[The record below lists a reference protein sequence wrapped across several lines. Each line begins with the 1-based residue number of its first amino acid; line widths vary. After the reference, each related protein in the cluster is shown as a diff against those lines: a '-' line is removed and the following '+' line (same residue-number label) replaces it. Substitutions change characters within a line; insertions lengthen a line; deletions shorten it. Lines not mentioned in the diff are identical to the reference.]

1 MSTRLNE
8 LYWHSRRGML
18 ELDLMLRGFLDAH
31 PDGLENE
38 QAEVFEELLE
48 YQDQTLLEILM
59 GRQIPM
65 DSRISRI
72 VDDIRAAVAP

>member
-1 MSTRLNE
+1 MSARLNE

-31 PDGLENE
+31 PDGLTKE
-38 QAEVFEELLE
+38 QTEVFEELLE